1 MAPFSRGNVTIASSD
16 TADNPI
22 ISPNWLLDPRD
33 QEIAVAGFKRA
44 RQVFETDSIRKT
56 VNGGAEFFPGA
67 KVKSDADILK
77 VIMQTASTIDH
88 AAGTCAM
95 GKKTDKN
102 AVIDSKARVF
112 GVTGLRVVDASSF
125 PLLPPGHP
133 QGTICKSR
141 LVFLYC
147 VLFSMKS
154 VLMSPQMLWLRKLW
168 ITCYTIV
175 EHHYFEDQLDCSL
188 LDYIPTSIAWK

>member
-1 MAPFSRGNVTIASSD
+1 MAPFSRGNVTIATSD

-44 RQVFETDSIRKT
+44 RQIFETDLIRPI

-67 KVKSDADILK
+67 QVKSDADILK
-77 VIMQTASTIDH
+77 VVMQTASTIDH

-95 GKKTDKN
+95 GKETDKN

-133 QGTICKSR
+133 QGTICKSHP
-141 LVFLYC
+141 VFLRC
-147 VLFSMKS
+147 AFFKE
-154 VLMSPQMLWLRKLW
+154 K
-168 ITCYTIV
+168 
-175 EHHYFEDQLDCSL
+175 SL
-188 LDYIPTSIAWK
+188 LISSTDAFAEKIVDSILHNN